1 MEPTLCTA
9 CGKPFRRCPQVARQS
24 YCSAPPCQRDRRRL
38 WQQAARRK
46 DPAYNDNQA
55 RAQKE
60 WCERNPHY
68 WSEYR
73 RRHPEYQKRNRA
85 LQRVRNQRRKAQV
98 IAKLTANPVARAISN
113 PVAKMN
119 VSDPSLSTLSG
130 LYRIIPISRS
140 VLPEAASAL
149 APMSAKMD
157 EWIAEIR
164 LISAVNEAPRPTKPR
179 LQREDVM
186 G

>member
-1 MEPTLCTA
+1 
-9 CGKPFRRCPQVARQS
+9 
-24 YCSAPPCQRDRRRL
+24 
-38 WQQAARRK
+38 
-46 DPAYNDNQA
+46 
-55 RAQKE
+55 
-60 WCERNPHY
+60 
-68 WSEYR
+68 
-73 RRHPEYQKRNRA
+73 
-85 LQRVRNQRRKAQV
+85 V